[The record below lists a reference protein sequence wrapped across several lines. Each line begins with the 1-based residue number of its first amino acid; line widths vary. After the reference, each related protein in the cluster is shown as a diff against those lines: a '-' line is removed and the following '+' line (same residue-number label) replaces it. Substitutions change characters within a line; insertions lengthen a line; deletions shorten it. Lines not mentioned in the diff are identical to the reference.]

1 MVARLKYDGDL
12 ERGVRKFSL
21 ISTYVMVF
29 FKLFVIL
36 IFWKASMDFTK
47 IIKNKDRTILASDRT
62 TAAQPEVPQQRHF
75 FRDRGAGSPQRE
87 TMFRERSAEKMQQRP
102 SEMYRYD
109 GARENRDNMFGR

>member
-36 IFWKASMDFTK
+36 IFWKGVQLRLQSV
-47 IIKNKDRTILASDRT
+47 RRR
-62 TAAQPEVPQQRHF
+62 PERRVL
-75 FRDRGAGSPQRE
+75 
-87 TMFRERSAEKMQQRP
+87 
-102 SEMYRYD
+102 
-109 GARENRDNMFGR
+109 